1 MAQNAFIVV
10 LVYFIL
16 SGLDTTITSWQ
27 VFTRPIVAA
36 PVIGLFLGDFKT
48 GIIMG
53 ASLESIFMGI
63 SAIGGSV
70 PADAFTS
77 SLIAVSFTI
86 LTGSS
91 IESGLAIAMPIGT
104 LMASFGSIVMSL
116 FSSLAPYWE
125 NLAAK
130 GNMKKFGVQII
141 LFDLFVSRLA
151 SMVVLFFAVAYGV
164 DGLNAFL
171 GSLPIW
177 VMTGLGKASGMM
189 TAVGFA
195 IITSMIWNKEVGVF
209 FFFGFVLAK
218 YLGLPTLSIA
228 ILAGVV
234 AVVYFFNEKKLVEL
248 KMGNLNGKNESE
260 DFF

>member
-1 MAQNAFIVV
+1 MAQSAFIVV
-10 LVYFIL
+10 FVYFML
-16 SGLDTTITSWQ
+16 SALDYTFTSWQ
-27 VFTRPIVAA
+27 VFTRPIVVA
-36 PVIGLFLGDFKT
+36 PVIGLFLGDFRT

-70 PADAFTS
+70 PADAHTS
-77 SLIAVSFTI
+77 TLIAVAFTI
-86 LTGSS
+86 LTGAS

-104 LMASFGSIVMSL
+104 LMASFGGILMSL
-116 FSSLAPYWE
+116 FSSVAPYWE
-125 NLAAK
+125 NLISK
-130 GNMKKFGVQII
+130 GDVKKFGIQMI
-141 LFDLFVSRLA
+141 LFDLFISRLA
-151 SMVVLFFAVAYGV
+151 SMIVLFLAVAYGV

-171 GSLPIW
+171 GSLPVW

-195 IITSMIWNKEVGVF
+195 IITSMIWNKEVGAF

-218 YLGLPTLSIA
+218 YLSLPTLSIA
-228 ILAGVV
+228 ILAGVI
-234 AVVYFFNEKKLVEL
+234 AVVYFFNEKKFVDL
-248 KMGNLNGKNESE
+248 KASSNNSKESE

>member
-16 SGLDTTITSWQ
+16 SGLDFSLTSWQ

-70 PADAFTS
+70 PADAHTS
-77 SLIAVSFTI
+77 TLIAVAFTI
-86 LTGSS
+86 LSGSS

-104 LMASFGSIVMSL
+104 LMASFAGILMSL

-130 GNMKKFGVQII
+130 GNMKKFGFQMIF
-141 LFDLFVSRLA
+141 FDLFIARLA
-151 SMVVLFFAVAYGV
+151 SMIVLFFAVAYGV

-171 GSLPIW
+171 GSLPVW

-248 KMGNLNGKNESE
+248 KAVALNGKKESE

>member
-1 MAQNAFIVV
+1 MAQSAFIVV
-10 LVYFIL
+10 FVYFML
-16 SGLDTTITSWQ
+16 SALDYTFTSWQ
-27 VFTRPIVAA
+27 VFTRPIVVA

-70 PADAFTS
+70 PADAHTS
-77 SLIAVSFTI
+77 TLIAVAFTI
-86 LTGSS
+86 LTGAS

-104 LMASFGSIVMSL
+104 LMASFGGILMSL
-116 FSSLAPYWE
+116 FSSVAPYWE
-125 NLAAK
+125 NLISK
-130 GNMKKFGVQII
+130 GDVKKFGIQMI
-141 LFDLFVSRLA
+141 LFDLFISRLA
-151 SMVVLFFAVAYGV
+151 SMIVLFLAVAYGV

-171 GSLPIW
+171 GSLPVW

-218 YLGLPTLSIA
+218 YLSLPTLSIA
-228 ILAGVV
+228 ILAGVI
-234 AVVYFFNEKKLVEL
+234 AVVYFFNEKKFVDL
-248 KMGNLNGKNESE
+248 KASSNNTKESE

>member
-1 MAQNAFIVV
+1 MAQSALIVV
-10 LVYFIL
+10 FVYFML
-16 SGLDTTITSWQ
+16 SALDFTVTSWQ
-27 VFTRPIVAA
+27 VFTRPIVVA

-63 SAIGGSV
+63 SAIGGSI
-70 PADAFTS
+70 PADAHTS
-77 SLIAVSFTI
+77 TLIAVAFTI
-86 LTGSS
+86 LTGAS

-104 LMASFGSIVMSL
+104 LMASFSGILMSL

-125 NLAAK
+125 NLISK
-130 GNMKKFGVQII
+130 GDVKKFGIQMI
-141 LFDLFVSRLA
+141 LFDLFISRLA
-151 SMVVLFFAVAYGV
+151 SMVILFLAVAFGV

-195 IITSMIWNKEVGVF
+195 IITSMIWNKEVGAF

-218 YLGLPTLSIA
+218 YLNLPTLAIA
-228 ILAGVV
+228 ILAGII
-234 AVVYFFNEKKLVEL
+234 AVIYFFNEKKFVDL
-248 KMGNLNGKNESE
+248 KASLNNTKESE

>member
-1 MAQNAFIVV
+1 MAQSAFIVV
-10 LVYFIL
+10 FVYFML
-16 SGLDTTITSWQ
+16 SALDFTFTSWQ
-27 VFTRPIVAA
+27 VFTRPIVVA

-63 SAIGGSV
+63 SAIGGSI
-70 PADAFTS
+70 PADAHTS
-77 SLIAVSFTI
+77 TLIAVAFTI
-86 LTGSS
+86 LTGAS

-104 LMASFGSIVMSL
+104 LMASFGGILMSL
-116 FSSLAPYWE
+116 FSSVAPYWE
-125 NLAAK
+125 NLISK
-130 GNMKKFGVQII
+130 GDVKKFGIQMI
-141 LFDLFVSRLA
+141 LFDLFISRLA
-151 SMVVLFFAVAYGV
+151 SMVILFLAVAFGV

-195 IITSMIWNKEVGVF
+195 IITSMIWNKEVGAF

-218 YLGLPTLSIA
+218 YLNLPTLAIA
-228 ILAGVV
+228 VLAGII
-234 AVVYFFNEKKLVEL
+234 AVVYFFNEKKFVDL
-248 KMGNLNGKNESE
+248 KASLNSTKESE

>member
-1 MAQNAFIVV
+1 MAQSAFIVV
-10 LVYFIL
+10 FVYFML
-16 SGLDTTITSWQ
+16 SALDFTFTSWQ
-27 VFTRPIVAA
+27 VFTRPIVVA

-63 SAIGGSV
+63 SAIGGSI
-70 PADAFTS
+70 PADAHTS
-77 SLIAVSFTI
+77 TLIAVAFTI
-86 LTGSS
+86 LTGAS

-104 LMASFGSIVMSL
+104 LMASFGGILMSL
-116 FSSLAPYWE
+116 FSSVAPYWE
-125 NLAAK
+125 NLISK
-130 GNMKKFGVQII
+130 GDVKKFGIQMI
-141 LFDLFVSRLA
+141 LFDLLISRLA
-151 SMVVLFFAVAYGV
+151 SMVILFLAVAFGV

-195 IITSMIWNKEVGVF
+195 IITSMIWNKEVGAF

-218 YLGLPTLSIA
+218 YLNLPTLAIA
-228 ILAGVV
+228 VLAGII
-234 AVVYFFNEKKLVEL
+234 AVVYFFNEKKFVDL
-248 KMGNLNGKNESE
+248 KASLNSTKESE

>member
-1 MAQNAFIVV
+1 MAQSAFIVV
-10 LVYFIL
+10 FVYFML
-16 SGLDTTITSWQ
+16 SALDYTVTSWQ
-27 VFTRPIVAA
+27 VFTRPIVVA

-70 PADAFTS
+70 PADAHTS
-77 SLIAVSFTI
+77 TLIAVAFTI
-86 LTGSS
+86 LTGAS

-104 LMASFGSIVMSL
+104 LMASFGGILMSL
-116 FSSLAPYWE
+116 FSSVAPYWE
-125 NLAAK
+125 NLISK
-130 GNMKKFGVQII
+130 GDVKKFGIQMI
-141 LFDLFVSRLA
+141 LFDLFISRLA
-151 SMVVLFFAVAYGV
+151 SMIVLFLAVAYGV

-171 GSLPIW
+171 GSLPVW

-218 YLGLPTLSIA
+218 YLSLPTLSIA

-234 AVVYFFNEKKLVEL
+234 AVVYFFNEKKFVDL
-248 KMGNLNGKNESE
+248 KASSNNSKESE